1 MPSTESASDLLL
13 SGCAREPIHTPGA
26 IQPYGVLL
34 VVDPETLQVRER
46 AVAQPAVLEAF
57 GEPLSR
63 PVDEVLGGVL
73 EPFVALFRQ
82 AAIGSTV
89 HAGAVQ
95 LEGHGRHQLL
105 VHRSAADLL
114 IELEAPVAGQPGS
127 LEELYPAIRELMT
140 SIESAA
146 TTADLCQL
154 AAEHMRRL
162 TGFDRTL
169 VYQFDAGWNGIV
181 VAEDGNGLLP
191 SYLDLRFPESDI
203 PAQARELY
211 RRNRVRL
218 IADSNYTPA
227 PLMRAESHRDAPP
240 TDLSLSV
247 LRSVSPVH
255 LHYMRNMGTGASM
268 SVSLVHE
275 GQLWGLVSCHTVQP
289 RRLPYHVRTA
299 CEFMGQILSLQIAL
313 KERARLVED
322 RVARR
327 SVLVRLL
334 GRMAG
339 DEDFMAALR
348 HDENSLLSLT
358 GAAGAAIVHKGE
370 CVRVGQCPDA
380 GDVLAIANW
389 LAAEHDGHG
398 GQETYCTDHL
408 AADWAPGAGLCD
420 VASGLLAVSISQL
433 YDSYLM
439 WFRPEVV
446 RTVRWGGDPR
456 KTATPGTPL
465 SPRNSF
471 DAWKETVQQ
480 RSLPWSETDRDA
492 AQEMRTAIVDIV
504 LRKAEEMA
512 ELNEQLLRSNKELEA
527 FSYSVSHDLRAP
539 FRHIVGYSEL
549 LSSSAGERLDDTE
562 RRFLDT
568 IVESAKSAGTL
579 VDDLLSFSQMGR
591 STLGRARLDM
601 AVLVEDVRQSLAL
614 DYAGRDVQWT
624 IQSLPQVEADPTMLR
639 LVWQNLLSNAVKFTR
654 DREAAVIEIGHQR
667 SAEEDHFYVRDNG
680 CGFDM
685 RYVDKLFGVFQRLH
699 HIEEFEGTGI
709 GLANVRRI
717 IGRHG
722 GRTWAEGESGKGA
735 TIHFTLPLHNGDNP

>member
-1 MPSTESASDLLL
+1 MPSAESAHAPAL
-13 SGCAREPIHTPGA
+13 SSCAREPIHTPGA

-34 VVDPETLQVRER
+34 VVEPQSLQVRER
-46 AVAQPAVLEAF
+46 AISHPGLLQQF
-57 GEPLSR
+57 GEPLTQHVS
-63 PVDEVLGGVL
+63 EVFGGVL
-73 EPFVALFRQ
+73 APFQGLFQQ
-82 AAIGSTV
+82 AVIGSSAHV
-89 HAGAVQ
+89 GAVH
-95 LEGHGRHQLL
+95 LDGHGRHQLL
-105 VHRSAADLL
+105 VHRSANDLL
-114 IELEAPVAGQPGS
+114 VELEAPVPGQPGS
-127 LEELYPAIRELMT
+127 LEELYPAIRELMAG
-140 SIESAA
+140 IESAS
-146 TTADLCQL
+146 TVEDLCQL
-154 AAEHMRRL
+154 AAAHMRRL

-218 IADSNYTPA
+218 IADNNYAPA
-227 PLMRAESHRDAPP
+227 PLMRAEDHRDAPP
-240 TDLSLSV
+240 TDLSLAV

-275 GQLWGLVSCHTVQP
+275 GRLWGLVSCHTVQP

-313 KERARLVED
+313 KERARAIEE

-327 SVLVRLL
+327 SVLVKLL
-334 GRMAG
+334 ARMAG

-348 HDENSLLSLT
+348 DDEASLLSLT
-358 GAAGAAIVHKGE
+358 GAAGAVIVHKGD
-370 CVRVGQCPDA
+370 CLRVGQCPSA
-380 GDVLAIANW
+380 SDVLALANW
-389 LAAEHDGHG
+389 LATQQA

-408 AADWAPGAGLCD
+408 AADWSPAAHLAD

-433 YDSYLM
+433 HDSYLM

-456 KTATPGTPL
+456 KEAAPGVAL

-471 DAWKETVQQ
+471 EAWKETVQQ
-480 RSLPWSETDRDA
+480 RSLPWSDADCDA
-492 AQEMRTAIVDIV
+492 AHEMRTAIVDIV

-549 LSSSAGERLDDTE
+549 LGSSAGERLNDTE

-591 STLGRARLDM
+591 STLGRVRMDM
-601 AVLVEDVRQSLAL
+601 TALAEDVRRSLAL

-624 IQSLPQVEADPTMLR
+624 LAPLPEVEADPTMLR
-639 LVWQNLLSNAVKFTR
+639 LVWQNLLANAIKFTR
-654 DREAAVIEIGHQR
+654 ERDQAVIEVGHER
-667 SAEEDHFYVRDNG
+667 SDDEDHFFVRDNG

-699 HIEEFEGTGI
+699 HVEEFEGTGI

-717 IGRHG
+717 ISRHG
-722 GRTWAEGESGKGA
+722 GRTWAEGEPGKGA
-735 TIHFTLPLHNGDNP
+735 TIHFTLPRSTGDHP